1 MSTGQVIFD
10 IVVGVLSLYSAIL
23 STIHRRTLNQRR
35 HILTHYGRRR
45 QVSDD

>member
-23 STIHRRTLNQRR
+23 STIHRRTLNERR
-35 HILTHYGRRR
+35 RILTHYGRRR
-45 QVSDD
+45 TASDD